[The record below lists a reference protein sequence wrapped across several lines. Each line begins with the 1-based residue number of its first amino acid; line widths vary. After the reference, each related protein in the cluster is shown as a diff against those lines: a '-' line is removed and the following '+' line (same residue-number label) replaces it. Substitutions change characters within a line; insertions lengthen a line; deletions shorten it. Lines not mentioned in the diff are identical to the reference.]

1 MALIDPQ
8 FGSEFL
14 LPVQRSQL
22 FPVVETCRTGHK
34 HPGARC
40 GFSEK
45 PKLQNRVGYLHAET
59 GAVFFCVVC
68 WSMLFVHVGT
78 ASEIVWLYAPADSNG
93 ECDGELW
100 SSWFHGFASQ
110 PCLTAGYGCPMQ
122 HRNDTW
128 QHRPPKNHPF
138 TPSFHTF
145 AMFRKE
151 VDLWIWVCLKKG
163 YPVGYL
169 IPWIEINLIRPRK
182 TPRPSSK
189 VSTAIRV
196 TKLLGSEKIHH
207 SFDTKGQQKSKSSPN
222 SPIISETKHHLIY
235 IHLLILLIF
244 IYIYICVYVYLHIYI
259 YYIHMHYPILEWLSQ
274 EFPKRILPRIAASRH
289 RLRRA
294 RKVQRVGVSTWRR
307 FFYRWCH
314 GVFEREI
321 PSGKLT

>member
-196 TKLLGSEKIHH
+196 TKLLEAKRSTIVLTQKVNKNQNHHQIHP
-207 SFDTKGQQKSKSSPN
+207 SSRKLN
-222 SPIISETKHHLIY
+222 IISYIY
-235 IHLLILLIF
+235 IYWFID
-244 IYIYICVYVYLHIYI
+244 IYIYICVCLCLSSYLYI
-259 YYIHMHYPILEWLSQ
+259 LYTYA
-274 EFPKRILPRIAASRH
+274 LPHSWMTFS
-289 RLRRA
+289 
-294 RKVQRVGVSTWRR
+294 GV
-307 FFYRWCH
+307 
-314 GVFEREI
+314 
-321 PSGKLT
+321 P